1 VSQIVVTYKKR
12 RIPHNINVMYKKN
25 KIFKKAIYILLA
37 SIFVSNLSISL
48 AEKTTIKL
56 HGSFSHIPSLA
67 IVDSETIIIT
77 YPSGSRLAQEGD
89 KRDSNP
95 LQMQRIE
102 VGDEIPSDSPGEIL
116 SNSPTIKF
124 LGIEEGKAIFE
135 SRDNEGYR
143 NEIYWVEPYKN
154 YESYDVQIIGS
165 DDPGFHSLSC
175 RISFESLDNKKVFK
189 FVVPQRHLFL
199 KTLGLGYGQ
208 VRFCNKKD
216 FSGLPKF
223 RIHVS
228 GDRHLIAWE
237 KIE

>member
-1 VSQIVVTYKKR
+1 
-12 RIPHNINVMYKKN
+12 MYKKN

-48 AEKTTIKL
+48 AEKATIKL
-56 HGSFSHIPSLA
+56 HSSFSHIPSLA

-77 YPSGSRLAQEGD
+77 YAPGSRQFLEGD
-89 KRDSNP
+89 KRDSIS

-135 SRDNEGYR
+135 SRYNKGYR

-154 YESYDVQIIGS
+154 YESYDVQIIGI
-165 DDPGFHSLSC
+165 DDTLYRALIC
-175 RISFESLDNKKVFK
+175 RISFESLDNKKVIK
-189 FVVPQRHLFL
+189 DELPQGHLFL
-199 KTLGLGYGQ
+199 KTLGYDPWG
-208 VRFCNKKD
+208 FSEICNKKD

-228 GDRHLIAWE
+228 VKYRWLIAWE